1 MILERVIEAVYL
13 VIIAMA
19 LMLVFLAA
27 RNALGSD
34 NFVQMIERREGM
46 APGQTKVLPECSC
59 TIRYL
64 GTTVRGRN
72 YDVHIR
78 RLD

>member
-1 MILERVIEAVYL
+1 MIIRWL
-13 VIIAMA
+13 IAFLLGFA
-19 LMLVFLAA
+19 LMGTYLSLKQAFS
-27 RNALGSD
+27 SD
-34 NFVQMIERREGM
+34 GFVQMIERREGM
-46 APGQTKVLPECSC
+46 SPGQTKVLPECSC

-64 GTTVRGRN
+64 GTTVHGRN